1 MLTHFV
7 KRDKIRTNG
16 KMEFW
21 VSLKSMKLRDIK
33 NGFSKVAPHMGE
45 RTFNVFHESLFDDIS
60 EKRIE
65 YFSPFLVR

>member
-21 VSLKSMKLRDIK
+21 VSLKSMKLQDMK
-33 NGFSKVAPHMGE
+33 SGFSKVAPHMGE
-45 RTFNVFHESLFDDIS
+45 RIFNVFHESLFDDIS

-65 YFSPFLVR
+65 SFSPFLVR